1 MYLIAAKNLS
11 IVNSSVANSTTSASM
26 MIAAAHSAQKVM
38 MVVEGS
44 SSSSS
49 SRRTSIIRLNLPQ
62 TRVSYCLFLMILS
75 HTTPSMHFC
84 LFSKETSEEK
94 IQGYEFR
101 QTQCNFNG
109 KKTSP

>member
-49 SRRTSIIRLNLPQ
+49 SSSRTSIIRLNLPQ

-94 IQGYEFR
+94 IQG
-101 QTQCNFNG
+101 
-109 KKTSP
+109 